1 MEDAKWKS
9 IAKGLAIGL
18 AYGVAYLVLRHLSFN
33 QWFLP
38 AGLRCG
44 SLLLAP
50 YRYWPFI
57 IAGDIAALLYLRVP
71 KVEQYG
77 ELWAYG
83 SPVLLIAL
91 IAVVAHAWRSRLK
104 STQGLQR
111 WLPVVA
117 LTLAAWSAASNML
130 LNYFL
135 DGPRPLVNLKNY
147 IGYTVG
153 DFLGI
158 LLILLPCLLWLH
170 RHHGIPLTRRLWW
183 QVSGAVVVTI
193 ALYLGITVPQAIDD
207 STRLLLLMLMIVPAV
222 YLTFFEGWRGAAVGV
237 VVANFAV
244 ARTLTYSGI
253 PGYGDDVVLF
263 SQQALL
269 ISACA
274 LLFLGRM
281 ISDHYERA
289 LRSGMAERQALT
301 MARTSFLSTERVLR
315 EQLLCMAQMQLMIDG
330 ERRDLAEWLKVHGRY
345 DAAMQLNSSGML
357 QRQNFDGQAM
367 ALYPIRIE
375 QDGLFKAVHGKAF
388 SDFWAGEAEIAYG
401 FRGPISK
408 VSVDLQLVAYRC
420 ICHAMALLSDYSP
433 DEFRLNMRAWSGR
446 STNGIFVRLEVVP
459 TGAFELSQAGMTAET
474 LLAARI
480 KAHGGAMRRHGPG
493 ISFLLAETPGSD
505 SA

>member
-183 QVSGAVVVTI
+183 QVSGAVMVTI

-357 QRQNFDGQAM
+357 
-367 ALYPIRIE
+367 
-375 QDGLFKAVHGKAF
+375 
-388 SDFWAGEAEIAYG
+388 
-401 FRGPISK
+401 
-408 VSVDLQLVAYRC
+408 
-420 ICHAMALLSDYSP
+420 
-433 DEFRLNMRAWSGR
+433 
-446 STNGIFVRLEVVP
+446 
-459 TGAFELSQAGMTAET
+459 
-474 LLAARI
+474 
-480 KAHGGAMRRHGPG
+480 
-493 ISFLLAETPGSD
+493 
-505 SA
+505 